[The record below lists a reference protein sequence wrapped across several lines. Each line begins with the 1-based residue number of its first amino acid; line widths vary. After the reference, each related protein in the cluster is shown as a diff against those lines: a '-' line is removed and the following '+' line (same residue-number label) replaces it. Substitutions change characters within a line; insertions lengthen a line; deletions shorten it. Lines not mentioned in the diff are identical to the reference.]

1 VTVKL
6 LALATLALL
15 APAGKPDVRFE
26 SDGIRIGDALVQ
38 GTVLELRGSGAAA
51 LLASGSSIEALAACI
66 EVEAAPGRMFTLE
79 PGIRVTRVEGGFR
92 FSTHEHRRIRFAASG
107 GAVTAD
113 SPAVLAASAEG
124 WTLGDQKIAGLALR
138 AGVEKQDEESNLER
152 MKKSA
157 DQLRSGAVP
166 KLSSRQN
173 RLFRGNPLD
182 GGQAVNS
189 TSIRTIPQVSPSG
202 AP

>member
-6 LALATLALL
+6 LAIATLAFL
-15 APAGKPDVRFE
+15 APRPDVRFE
-26 SDGIRIGDALVQ
+26 SGGVRIGDALVQ
-38 GTVLELRGSGAAA
+38 GTVLELQRSGSATM
-51 LLASGSSIEALAACI
+51 LASGSSIEALSACVD
-66 EVEAAPGRMFTLE
+66 VEAAPERIFTLE
-79 PGIRVTRVEGGFR
+79 PGIRVTRVEGGYR
-92 FSTHEHRRIRFAASG
+92 FSTHEHRRIRFEAPG
-107 GAVTAD
+107 GAIAAE
-113 SPAVLAASAEG
+113 SPVVVAASAEG
-124 WTLGDQKIAGLALR
+124 WTLGDQKVAGPALR

-157 DQLRSGAVP
+157 DQVRSGAVP

-182 GGQAVNS
+182 GAEAVNS